1 MPPKENLERACEE
14 CIHYWACSRQ
24 CGEPMAQ
31 SSATGCECYETIK
44 SSMAYYVGALD
55 GVKGKIQ
62 NRLRELAEADKDG
75 RVVPVR
81 WETDLF
87 RPGGVWR
94 CKSGMKWHIASVSW
108 GKDSLAMLLMLIA
121 KGYPLNEVVFYD
133 TGMEFEAIYHTRD
146 QMLPRLEQLGIKYTR
161 LEPENPFLFD
171 MLERPVCSKQKGT
184 HQGYGWCGGLC
195 RWGTTGKL
203 KAIDRYA
210 EARDAMV
217 YVGIAADET
226 PRLEKERKPYKLHPL
241 AEWGMTK
248 ADALAYC
255 YENGFSWLEGT
266 IRLYDV
272 LDRVSCWCCC
282 NKNLR
287 ELRNMCI
294 YLPEYWERLKDLQ
307 RKIDRPMKGYYK
319 GKPRGV
325 FELEQRFRAELEQ
338 EAKA

>member
-1 MPPKENLERACEE
+1 
-14 CIHYWACSRQ
+14 
-24 CGEPMAQ
+24 
-31 SSATGCECYETIK
+31 
-44 SSMAYYVGALD
+44 
-55 GVKGKIQ
+55 
-62 NRLRELAEADKDG
+62 
-75 RVVPVR
+75 
-81 WETDLF
+81 
-87 RPGGVWR
+87 
-94 CKSGMKWHIASVSW
+94 MKWHIASVSW
-108 GKDSLAMLLMLIA
+108 GKDSLAMLLTLIA

-210 EARDAMV
+210 EAQDAMV

-241 AEWGMTK
+241 AEWGMTE

-287 ELRNMCI
+287 ELRNM
-294 YLPEYWERLKDLQ
+294 YASLPEYWERLKDLQ

-319 GKPRGV
+319 GQPRGV
-325 FELEQRFRAELEQ
+325 FELEQRFRTELER
-338 EAKA
+338 EAADNA

>member
-1 MPPKENLERACEE
+1 
-14 CIHYWACSRQ
+14 
-24 CGEPMAQ
+24 
-31 SSATGCECYETIK
+31 
-44 SSMAYYVGALD
+44 
-55 GVKGKIQ
+55 
-62 NRLRELAEADKDG
+62 
-75 RVVPVR
+75 
-81 WETDLF
+81 
-87 RPGGVWR
+87 
-94 CKSGMKWHIASVSW
+94 MKWHIASVSW

-241 AEWGMTK
+241 AEWGMTE
-248 ADALAYC
+248 AASSDA
-255 YENGFSWLEGT
+255 E
-266 IRLYDV
+266 
-272 LDRVSCWCCC
+272 
-282 NKNLR
+282 K
-287 ELRNMCI
+287 
-294 YLPEYWERLKDLQ
+294 ERLSGEIEDLRRKLAMSDKDVTAAQLYFYQ
-307 RKIDRPMKGYYK
+307 WQAAFNQLTQAISHIKDEDKA
-319 GKPRGV
+319 GK
-325 FELEQRFRAELEQ
+325 LCAAIRAQLAAWGKTMEETP
-338 EAKA
+338 

>member
-1 MPPKENLERACEE
+1 MK
-14 CIHYWACSRQ
+14 IYIS
-24 CGEPMAQ
+24 
-31 SSATGCECYETIK
+31 
-44 SSMAYYVGALD
+44 
-55 GVKGKIQ
+55 GKITGDRRYKAKFREVEKKLAAAGHIVL
-62 NRLRELAEADKDG
+62 NPATAPEGLRPVDYMRLCFAMMEAAD
-75 RVVPVR
+75 VV
-81 WETDLF
+81 LF
-87 RPGGVWR
+87 
-94 CKSGMKWHIASVSW
+94 MQDYQ
-108 GKDSLAMLLMLIA
+108 DSRGA
-121 KGYPLNEVVFYD
+121 
-133 TGMEFEAIYHTRD
+133 
-146 QMLPRLEQLGIKYTR
+146 
-161 LEPENPFLFD
+161 

-241 AEWGMTK
+241 AEWGMTE

-287 ELRNMCI
+287 ELRNM
-294 YLPEYWERLKDLQ
+294 YASLPEYWERLKDLQ

-319 GKPRGV
+319 GQPRGV
-325 FELEQRFRAELEQ
+325 FELEQRFRVELEQ